1 MTELP
6 LAMRSSLVKGR
17 KHSHSRNDATPN
29 SEQTVPGC
37 SCRSVS
43 WMKSKS
49 QRHVSR
55 TEQQHELAANT
66 RWGLT
71 AAHTGRQRD
80 TSQKEQQ
87 YHRNPPCRHPPLDL
101 PRARQASSA
110 CTTTDGFW
118 PAHRDVN
125 EIAVLHAH
133 TPVPINETLP
143 KYLSIA
149 QASIHFHPSKKT
161 DQQTKSLI

>member
-17 KHSHSRNDATPN
+17 KHSHNRNDATPS

-87 YHRNPPCRHPPLDL
+87 YHRNSPCRHPPLDL
-101 PRARQASSA
+101 RALPTRICRLASSGQRARK
-110 CTTTDGFW
+110 
-118 PAHRDVN
+118 RDMDH
-125 EIAVLHAH
+125 IPYDRILCLQTHAR
-133 TPVPINETLP
+133 
-143 KYLSIA
+143 
-149 QASIHFHPSKKT
+149 HPPT
-161 DQQTKSLI
+161 RPCHPYPL